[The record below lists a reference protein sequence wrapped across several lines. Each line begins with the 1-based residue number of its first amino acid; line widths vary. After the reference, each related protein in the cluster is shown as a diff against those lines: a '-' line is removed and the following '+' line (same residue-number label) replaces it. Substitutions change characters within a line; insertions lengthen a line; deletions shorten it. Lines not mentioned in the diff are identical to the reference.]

1 MVKSRKSA
9 PADHTVVPAVS
20 VTYYV
25 EIYSSWCHWAEPAWA
40 ELRARYAGHVGF
52 DWRPAL
58 MRPADF
64 PIDRAQCDWFYRR
77 SGMIVGSPVMLNSG
91 WMEKDPAAYA
101 TPNLVAEAARDF
113 LPRGDDRV
121 RLALARAA
129 LLEGRRLGEPAIA
142 ARIAA
147 AATGGAVTA
156 ARLRAAAL
164 SEPVRARVAAS
175 TAEFFAHQITQRPAF
190 VLTNAIGDKIVLSGV
205 WRPAPLAAALD
216 SLVADSAAYASHRAH
231 HGGPPAPPNR

>member
-1 MVKSRKSA
+1 MVKTRKTA
-9 PADHTVVPAVS
+9 PAAPVPVVS
-20 VTYYV
+20 ITYFV
-25 EIYSSWCHWAEPAWA
+25 EIYSSWCHWAEPVWA
-40 ELRARYAGHVGF
+40 ELRSRYAGRVAF

-64 PIDRAQCDWFYRR
+64 PGDRAQCDWFYGR

-91 WMEKDPAAYA
+91 WMETHPAAYA

-113 LPRGDDRV
+113 LPPGDDRA

-129 LLEGRRLGEPAIA
+129 LLEGRRLGEPAEA

-156 ARLRAAAL
+156 ARLRAAAV
-164 SEPVRARVAAS
+164 SAPVRARVAAS

-190 VLTNAIGDKIVLSGV
+190 VLTNAIGDKSVLSGV
-205 WRPAPLAAALD
+205 WRLAPLAAALD
-216 SLVADSAAYASHRAH
+216 SLLADAAAYASHRAH
-231 HGGPPAPPNR
+231 HGAPPTAPAG